1 VIFAFSCGKKGMR
14 MGNVLITGMGVV
26 SAAGTGVAASLESM
40 EAGERNVGPVSVFSS
55 PVDLPVFEVRDLP
68 PRTTPGKMR
77 TLELLEIALAE
88 ALAEAGLSDATGL
101 RIGVVLGTSVACQ
114 LNDLDFY
121 STFREKKSA
130 PMDSVD
136 GFLEGNLAE
145 ATAKRLG
152 LDGPTMVVVNAC
164 SSGTDAIG
172 AAMSWLNAG
181 LCDVAIAGG
190 ADEMNRIPLSGF
202 NALGV
207 ASDKPC
213 APFDGNR
220 TGLNLGEGAGV
231 LVLETAASAT
241 RRGVSSRLR
250 VCGYGS
256 SADAYH
262 LTAPHPE
269 GEGLVRAI
277 NFALSQA
284 GIDPSD
290 IAFVN
295 AHGTSTPDNDKV
307 EGRTLQKV
315 FGSDVT
321 VLSTKGYTGHT
332 LGAAGGIEAVFA
344 AAGLSKGWIPGSAGF
359 QAVDEEIGLVPTTGK
374 TEVSGRYALSTSLA
388 FGGNNAAL
396 VLGLEDPS

>member
-1 VIFAFSCGKKGMR
+1 MKSAGVVVS
-14 MGNVLITGMGVV
+14 GMGVV
-26 SAAGTGVAASLESM
+26 SAAGVGVAASLESM
-40 EAGERNVGPVSVFSS
+40 EAGERNIGKVSLFSS
-55 PVDLPVFEVRDLP
+55 PVDLPVFEVRSLP

-77 TLELLEIALAE
+77 TLELLEMALAE
-88 ALAEAGLSDATGL
+88 ALAGAGLSETAGL
-101 RIGVVLGTSVACQ
+101 RAGVALGTSVACQ
-114 LNDLDFY
+114 LNDIGFY

-152 LDGPTMVVVNAC
+152 LDGPTMVVANAC

-172 AAMSWLNAG
+172 AALSWLNAG
-181 LCDVAIAGG
+181 LCDIAIAGG
-190 ADEMNRIPLSGF
+190 ADEMNRIPLCGF

-207 ASDKPC
+207 ASDQPC
-213 APFDGNR
+213 APFDANR

-231 LVLETAASAT
+231 LVLETAESAS
-241 RRGVSSRLR
+241 RRGVSSKLR

-277 NFALSQA
+277 RFALDQA
-284 GIDPSD
+284 GIQPSD

-307 EGRTLQKV
+307 EGKTLLKL
-315 FGSDVT
+315 FGSEIN

-344 AAGLSKGWIPGSAGF
+344 SAALSKGWIPASAGF
-359 QAVDEEIGLVPTTGK
+359 QTLDEEIGLIPTTGK
-374 TEVSGRYALSTSLA
+374 TKISGRYALSTSLA

-396 VLGLEDPS
+396 VLGLEDV

>member
-1 VIFAFSCGKKGMR
+1 MKSTGAVIS
-14 MGNVLITGMGVV
+14 GMGVV
-26 SAAGTGVAASLESM
+26 SAAGIGVAASLESM
-40 EAGERNVGPVSVFSS
+40 AAGERNVSSVSVFSS

-68 PRTTPGKMR
+68 PRITPGKMR
-77 TLELLEIALAE
+77 TLELLEMALAE
-88 ALAEAGLSDATGL
+88 ALSEADLSDTTGL
-101 RIGVVLGTSVACQ
+101 RIGVALGTSVACQ
-114 LNDLDFY
+114 LNDLGFY

-145 ATAKRLG
+145 ATVKRLG
-152 LDGPTMVVVNAC
+152 LDGPTLVVANAC

-172 AAMSWLNAG
+172 AALSWLNAG
-181 LCDVAIAGG
+181 LCDIAIAGG
-190 ADEMNRIPLSGF
+190 ADEMNRIPLCGF

-231 LVLETAASAT
+231 LILETAESAV
-241 RRGVSSRLR
+241 RRGVFSKLR

-277 NFALSQA
+277 NFALNQA
-284 GIDPSD
+284 GIQPSD

-307 EGRTLQKV
+307 EGRTLLKV
-315 FGSDVT
+315 FGPDVT

-344 AAGLSKGWIPGSAGF
+344 ASGLFNGWIPASAGF
-359 QAVDEEIGLVPTTGK
+359 QTLDEEIGLVPTTGK
-374 TEVSGRYALSTSLA
+374 TELTGRYALSTSLA

-396 VLGLEDPS
+396 IIGKDEPS